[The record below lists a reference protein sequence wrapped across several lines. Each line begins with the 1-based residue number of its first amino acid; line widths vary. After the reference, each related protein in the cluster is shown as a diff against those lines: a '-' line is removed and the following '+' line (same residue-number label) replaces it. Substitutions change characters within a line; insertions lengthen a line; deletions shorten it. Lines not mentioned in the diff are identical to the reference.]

1 MNVGR
6 RRPHPSDPIC
16 ADSMPAGSVPLSRMI
31 TSPGTPRRHRD
42 SRRRGK
48 VLSRQRLPR
57 TPATYPCVDGREGLV
72 SIIGAADVG
81 SKRGRPRRGSDY
93 AGLLS
98 RVREAGLLR
107 PRLAYYTMTTVLTTG
122 LLAVG
127 WTVFVLVGATWTWTR
142 LHLAPRQRS
151 QPQPPAGGPLP
162 RGGRRLRDRVAGG
175 LLSPHLPCDEPADR
189 RGTISEKG
197 VSSEVSGIDVPLS

>member
-1 MNVGR
+1 
-6 RRPHPSDPIC
+6 
-16 ADSMPAGSVPLSRMI
+16 MI
-31 TSPGTPRRHRD
+31 TRPGTPRRHRD
-42 SRRRGK
+42 SRRRGT

-107 PRLAYYTMTTVLTTG
+107 PRLAYYTMRTVLKARPRPHRDALHPKPNDGYG
-122 LLAVG
+122 LV
-127 WTVFVLVGATWTWTR
+127 VY
-142 LHLAPRQRS
+142 H
-151 QPQPPAGGPLP
+151 
-162 RGGRRLRDRVAGG
+162 
-175 LLSPHLPCDEPADR
+175 
-189 RGTISEKG
+189 
-197 VSSEVSGIDVPLS
+197 